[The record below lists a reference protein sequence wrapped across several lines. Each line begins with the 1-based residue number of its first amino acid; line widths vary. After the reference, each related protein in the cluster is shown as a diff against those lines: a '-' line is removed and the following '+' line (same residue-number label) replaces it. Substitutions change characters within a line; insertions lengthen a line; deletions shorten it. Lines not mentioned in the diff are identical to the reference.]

1 VHYRDTLFWT
11 PESPPF
17 SCKCAEFNPFPKK
30 IEAASPKFFSKRVKP
45 YTYRIR
51 GAMLISR
58 TELKGSLTLETHYAT
73 DDKVGLSKI
82 KICSEL

>member
-1 VHYRDTLFWT
+1 
-11 PESPPF
+11 
-17 SCKCAEFNPFPKK
+17 
-30 IEAASPKFFSKRVKP
+30 
-45 YTYRIR
+45 
-51 GAMLISR
+51 MLISR